1 MAYKIVESY
10 IEVEVDLDEWN
21 DDELAEELSDRGYF
35 VSKEVSRESF
45 NMEDWKLLLE
55 IVDNTPETVY
65 TRRVREKLMNQRWG

>member
-1 MAYKIVESY
+1 MTYKTVESY
-10 IEVEVDLDEWN
+10 VEVEVDLDEWD
-21 DDELAEELSDRGYF
+21 DDELVNEMNHRGYF

-45 NMEDWKLLLE
+45 DMEDLKLLLE